1 MLISA
6 AMTMIL
12 PTFKAHYNW
21 PLVNAPAASFF
32 QNVHPSI
39 LLSFYMNFAHK
50 YVLFI
55 KGDTL
60 DDVVEEGLHQVY
72 VFLMRALQE
81 HRRQGR
87 NGDYES
93 FAIELLA
100 LLQKYRPLYTTP
112 MLEPPES
119 DFRS

>member
-1 MLISA
+1 MLIRP
-6 AMTMIL
+6 AMGMYTL
-12 PTFKAHYNW
+12 PATGRW
-21 PLVNAPAASFF
+21 STRQRPLF
-32 QNVHPSI
+32 QNEHPSI

-50 YVLFI
+50 YVIFM

-112 MLEPPES
+112 MLEPPEA
-119 DFRS
+119 DIRS

>member
-1 MLISA
+1 MRQR
-6 AMTMIL
+6 
-12 PTFKAHYNW
+12 
-21 PLVNAPAASFF
+21 PLFSKCTSSNPPF
-32 QNVHPSI
+32 
-39 LLSFYMNFAHK
+39 FYMNFAHK
-50 YVLFI
+50 YVIFM

-119 DFRS
+119 DIRS

>member
-6 AMTMIL
+6 ATATRIL
-12 PTFKAHYNW
+12 SAFKAHYNR
-21 PLVNAPAASFF
+21 PLVNAPAAFF
-32 QNVHPSI
+32 KQIFFH
-39 LLSFYMNFAHK
+39 LFTFYMNFAHK
-50 YVLFI
+50 YVIFM

-119 DFRS
+119 AIRS

>member
-12 PTFKAHYNW
+12 PTFKAHYNR

-32 QNVHPSI
+32 QNEHPSN
-39 LLSFYMNFAHK
+39 LLSSYMNFAHK
-50 YVLFI
+50 YVIFM

-119 DFRS
+119 DIRS